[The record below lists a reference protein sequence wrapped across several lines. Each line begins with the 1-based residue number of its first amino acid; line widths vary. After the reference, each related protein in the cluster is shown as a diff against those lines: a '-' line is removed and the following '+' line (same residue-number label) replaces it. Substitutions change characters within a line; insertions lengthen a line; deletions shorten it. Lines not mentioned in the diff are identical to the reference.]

1 MQSVR
6 IACTTPSKLAMS
18 SVKILVEATQ
28 PEKRVGEP
36 VTLGIPWPQG
46 VLKESSYLSLQNEQG
61 KDNPLQT
68 TVLDKWKDG
77 SIRWLLL
84 DFQAELQ
91 GNTSYRLQI
100 LSQTKR
106 VQPPHTLNIIKTTD
120 AISIN
125 TGKGTFSCS
134 KKHQVEF
141 LSFQPATKGDVVEAS
156 LHVVDEQGKNYF
168 PDITHME
175 IENEG
180 VLRTCLCLSG
190 TLKHDQSDTA
200 LADLFIRIHF
210 FAGHPTAKIDVTIR
224 NPRKAEHPGGLW
236 DLGNGGAIYLKD
248 AAIVIKSLGENKGLG
263 QLSIEPGKE
272 SLAFE
277 STCELYQDSS
287 GGENWKSTNHVNRKG
302 IVPLSFPGY
311 RCSLDAQQLQGKRA
325 TPIVSVP
332 SSTDELALA
341 VPDFWQNFPK
351 ALEAQAGEITYR
363 LFPRHSADVHEIQ
376 GGEQKSHLC
385 FIAFGPDTITE
396 KPLEWSRSPSVARA
410 EPTWYAASGTIPWL
424 TSREADSHVKY
435 LQLVDAALDGDDTF
449 DRKREVIDEYGWRHY
464 GDIYGDHEAVF
475 HKGPQPLVSHYNNQY
490 DAVAGLGYQYL
501 RSGDQRWLSEMEAHA
516 RHVIDIDIYHTTQDK
531 SAYNQGLFWHTF
543 HYVDACTGTHRS
555 YPKDAR
561 VPPKGQPVPGGGPA
575 NEQNYSTGLM
585 LHYFLTGHRPSR
597 DAALGLA
604 QWVIDMDDGNKTIFR
619 WLSRSH
625 TGAASS
631 SRSPEYHG
639 PGRGAANS
647 ILVLMDGFRLSQ
659 DRKYLDKAEQII
671 RRCIH
676 PDDNIPKRNL
686 LDAENRW
693 FYTMFLQALGKYLHY
708 KAELGELDNM
718 YAYAQVSL
726 VNYARWMAGHE
737 YPYLSKP
744 ELLEYPT
751 ETWVAQDIRKCEIFH
766 QAALHCDDTERE
778 RFRERANYFFDYV
791 VNTLSQ
797 MPTKTLCRPV
807 VLLLNYGFAHDWFK
821 KHADVWAPKI
831 TNQKFDFGIPRVF
844 VPQKQIAMR
853 RAKLIIAAGGV
864 LFLIAVSSLIYYW
877 LS

>member
-1 MQSVR
+1 
-6 IACTTPSKLAMS
+6 MS
-18 SVKILVEATQ
+18 SVKILVKTTQ
-28 PEKRVGEP
+28 PEKRMGEP
-36 VTLGIPWPQG
+36 VTLGIPWPQR
-46 VLKESSYLSLQNEQG
+46 VLKELSYMSLQNEQG
-61 KDNPLQT
+61 KEYSLQT

-77 SIRWLLL
+77 SIRWLLV
-84 DFQAELQ
+84 DFQADVQ
-91 GNTSYRLQI
+91 GDTSYQLQT
-100 LSQTKR
+100 LSQAKP
-106 VQPPHTLNIIKTTD
+106 VQFSHVLKVSKSTD
-120 AISIN
+120 SVTID
-125 TGKGTFSCS
+125 TGKGRFTCS
-134 KKHQVEF
+134 KKHQAGF
-141 LSFQPATKGDVVEAS
+141 LSFQPATMGSAIEAN
-156 LHVVDEQGKNYF
+156 LNVVDEQGKNYF
-168 PDITHME
+168 PDITYIE
-175 IENEG
+175 IECEG
-180 VLRTCLCLSG
+180 TLRTCLCLSG

-210 FAGHPTAKIDVTIR
+210 FAGHPTAKLDVTIR

-236 DLGNGGAIYLKD
+236 DLGNGGSIYLRD
-248 AAIVIKSLGENKGLG
+248 AALVIKSMGDNSKGDG
-263 QLSIEPGKE
+263 QLSIEPGQE
-272 SLAFE
+272 SLPFE
-277 STCELYQDSS
+277 SKCELYQDSS

-302 IVPLSFPGY
+302 IVPLNLPGY
-311 RCSLDAQQLQGKRA
+311 RSSLDAQQRVGKRA
-325 TPIVSVP
+325 TPIIRLQ
-332 SSTDELALA
+332 SSDGDLGLA

-351 ALEAQAGEITYR
+351 ALEAQPGEITYR
-363 LFPRHSADVHEIQ
+363 LFPRQSPDVHEIQ

-385 FIAFGPDTITE
+385 YVAFGADTITE
-396 KPLEWSRSPSVARA
+396 KPLEWCRSPLVARA
-410 EPTWYAASGTIPWL
+410 EPSWYSASGTIPWL
-424 TSREADSHVKY
+424 TPRETDPHVEY
-435 LQLVDAALDGDDTF
+435 LQLVNAALDGDDTF
-449 DRKREVIDEYGWRHY
+449 ARKREVIDEYGWRHY

-475 HKGPQPLVSHYNNQY
+475 HQGPQPLVSHYNNQY

-501 RSGDQRWLSEMEAHA
+501 RSGDHRWLSEMEAHA

-561 VPPKGQPVPGGGPA
+561 VPPKGHSVPGGGPA

-619 WLSRSH
+619 WLSRSY

-647 ILVLMDGFRLSQ
+647 ILVLMDGYRLSQ
-659 DRKYLDKAEQII
+659 DRKFLDKAEQII

-708 KAELGELDNM
+708 KAELGELDKM

-726 VNYARWMAGHE
+726 VNYASWMAGHE

-751 ETWVAQDIRKCEIFH
+751 ETWVAQDMRKCEIFH
-766 QAALHCDDTERE
+766 QAALHCDDAERE
-778 RFRERANYFFDYV
+778 RFRERADYFFNYV
-791 VNTLSQ
+791 VTTLSQ
-797 MPTKTLCRPV
+797 MPTKSLCRPV

-821 KHADVWAPKI
+821 KHPDFRVPRVVD
-831 TNQKFDFGIPRVF
+831 QKFDSGKPTVF
-844 VPQKQIAMR
+844 VPQKQIAIR
-853 RAKLIIAAGGV
+853 RAKLIIVACAT
-864 LFLIAVSSLIYYW
+864 LFLLAVCSLIYYW